1 MKEKSS
7 KLQLALS
14 SLNHFTVDGY
24 SAMLTP
30 LWPAIMT
37 IFSLSQ
43 GTTALIAASLGVIVA
58 FIQPVGAILGIKFG
72 EKRMQILSVLLSAI
86 FIPLIG
92 AVNSLIVLVIFLT
105 LGRIGNGFFHPNAAA
120 FVGKLGFSHEHTAMS
135 LFSIGGSLGGAIIPV
150 LIVWYVKL
158 FGFHSMY
165 FLTFFGLIVAILSF
179 LYLPTFKESADH
191 VEQMPGFGLKDSLS
205 VKGVKELILVIVLRS
220 LALMMFSNLLP
231 LYLKQIGESLIWGGY
246 FLTLSALAGTVGN
259 YFGAILSDRIG
270 PKNVNVLSI
279 FAAFP
284 FALFLV
290 LIRNVYIM
298 LTMYTIMAFFA
309 YFTMASN
316 VSYMQ
321 EFLPHRKGIASSLG
335 MGISW
340 GMASSIFV
348 GISLVIN
355 SIGLHTVL
363 FFGVFSLVVAAVIS
377 LKLPKVKKSVASSV
391 EQSS

>member
-1 MKEKSS
+1 MRKTSS
-7 KLQLALS
+7 KTQLALS

-37 IFSLSQ
+37 LFSLSQ
-43 GTTALIAASLGVIVA
+43 GTTAFIAASLGVIVA
-58 FIQPVGAILGIKFG
+58 FIQPIGATIGIKFG

-92 AVNSLIVLVIFLT
+92 VVNNLVMLIVFLT

-120 FVGKLGFSHEHTAMS
+120 FVGKMGFYHEHTAMS
-135 LFSIGGSLGGAIIPV
+135 LFSIGGSLGGAIMPV
-150 LIVWYVKL
+150 VIVWYVKL
-158 FGFHSMY
+158 FGFRSMY
-165 FLTFFGLIVAILSF
+165 LLSFFGVIIAVLSL
-179 LYLPTFKESADH
+179 LYLPRFKESADH
-191 VEQMPGFGLKDSLS
+191 VKQMPGFGLKDSLS
-205 VKGVKELILVIVLRS
+205 VRGVKGLVFVIVLRS
-220 LALMMFSNLLP
+220 LTLMMFSNLLP
-231 LYLKQIGESLIWGGY
+231 LYLKQIGQPLVWGGY
-246 FLTLSALAGTVGN
+246 FLTFSTLAGTLGN
-259 YFGAILSDRIG
+259 YLGAILSDKIG

-284 FALFLV
+284 FALALV
-290 LIRNVYIM
+290 LIRNTYIM
-298 LTMYTIMAFFA
+298 LVMYIIMAFFA
-309 YFTMASN
+309 FFTMASN

-321 EFLPHRKGIASSLG
+321 KFLPHRKGIASSLG

-348 GISLVIN
+348 GISLMIN

-363 FFGVFSLVVAAVIS
+363 FIGVFSLAAAAITA
-377 LKLPKVKKSVASSV
+377 LRLPKAEKSAVNLS
-391 EQSS
+391 E